1 MREFAKGQYI
11 FVSIP
16 TGMESCGCLLPV
28 FHSLCG
34 VITVRI
40 DLITWQTCILI
51 SGLLCAGY

>member
-34 VITVRI
+34 ESSCKSH
-40 DLITWQTCILI
+40 DGDDDEFQNHF
-51 SGLLCAGY
+51 